1 MAERTT
7 SFAKSVEGLHHE
19 PSALDRAQQLR
30 AQFAHA
36 QEQSNEKQKPR
47 EAEKPPEGEKTGS
60 QMIREHAPLM
70 HPAPSGPLRQAVDR
84 QAAVARLSKERSSES
99 QKNRA
104 AEMARSFKAKQSKSH
119 DHERDRER

>member
-19 PSALDRAQQLR
+19 PSALDRARALR
-30 AQFAHA
+30 DQFNHA
-36 QEQSNEKQKPR
+36 QEQNNERQKPR
-47 EAEKPPEGEKTGS
+47 EAEKPQEGEKTGS

-70 HPAPSGPLRQAVDR
+70 HPAPNGPLRQAVDR
-84 QAAVARLSKERSSES
+84 QASAAKLSRERSAES

-104 AEMARSFKAKQSKSH
+104 AEMARQFKARQSQSR